1 MATKNE
7 QLTLAQITALVK
19 LGKRVD
25 ETSAILGGRG
35 TPSNTKG
42 KNGDWYIDLESGE
55 LYGPK
60 LAGAWPTSGLSLLT
74 ATQSSRLTVGETVP
88 GPAGPAGPQG
98 DPGPAGPAGATGPTG
113 PAGATG
119 AAGPQGIAGPQ
130 GDAGPQGPAGPQ
142 GETGPA
148 GPTGATGPEGP
159 TGPQGETGP
168 AGPTGPAGAAGPQG
182 PQGDPGSS
190 ATITVGAVTTG
201 SAGSN
206 VVVTNSGTS
215 TAAILNFTIPKGD
228 TGATAPAATTTTAGS
243 IRIATQAEVNT
254 GTDTSSAIT
263 PDTLK
268 NWTGY
273 VRKYAAN
280 LGDGTSKVYTVTHNL
295 GTLDVCVT
303 VFSVSTGNEVIA
315 DVTNTTTNTLTVTF
329 TAAPATNAYRIV
341 VIG

>member
-1 MATKNE
+1 MATQNE
-7 QLTLAQITALVK
+7 QLTLAQVAALIR
-19 LGKRVD
+19 LGKRLD
-25 ETSAILGGRG
+25 TTSAILSGDGP
-35 TPSNTKG
+35 PSDLEG
-42 KNGDWYIDLESGE
+42 KDGDWYIDLKTGDF
-55 LYGPK
+55 YGPK
-60 LAGAWPTSGLSLLT
+60 TTGTWSTSGLSLLT
-74 ATQSSRLTVGETVP
+74 ESRVPALTVGAATP
-88 GPAGPAGPQG
+88 GPPGPAGPQG
-98 DPGPAGPAGATGPTG
+98 DPGPQGPTGATGPTG

-119 AAGPQGIAGPQ
+119 AT
-130 GDAGPQGPAGPQ
+130 GPQGPAGPQ
-142 GETGPA
+142 GEIGPQGPAGATGPA
-148 GPTGATGPEGP
+148 GPT
-159 TGPQGETGP
+159 
-168 AGPTGPAGAAGPQG
+168 GAAGPQG
-182 PQGDPGSS
+182 PQGPQGETGATGQTGPAGPTGPKGDTGSQGPAGS
-190 ATITVGAVTTG
+190 AATIAIGAVTTG

-206 VVVTNSGTS
+206 VVVTNSGTTS
-215 TAAILNFTIPKGD
+215 AAVFNFTIPKGD

-243 IRIATQAEVNT
+243 LRIATQAEVNT